1 MYNEVLECAAENL
14 RFLGKTMPKPG
25 FIFKPI
31 DESHVQASVICSKK
45 LGIHLRFRSGGHD
58 YEGLSYVSEMKKPF
72 ILMDLSKLRKIDVNI
87 EKNRAW
93 VQAGATIGE
102 LYYRIAEKSQV
113 HGFPAGLCSSI
124 GIGGQITGGAYGTMM
139 RKHGLGGDNMLD
151 AKMIDA
157 IIHFQ
162 ELEITSKYF

>member
-1 MYNEVLECAAENL
+1 
-14 RFLGKTMPKPG
+14 
-25 FIFKPI
+25 
-31 DESHVQASVICSKK
+31 
-45 LGIHLRFRSGGHD
+45 
-58 YEGLSYVSEMKKPF
+58 
-72 ILMDLSKLRKIDVNI
+72 MDLSKMRKIDVNI

-93 VQAGATIGE
+93 VQAGATLGE

-113 HGFPAGLCSSI
+113 HGFPAVLCSSV

>member
-1 MYNEVLECAAENL
+1 MGC
-14 RFLGKTMPKPG
+14 
-25 FIFKPI
+25 
-31 DESHVQASVICSKK
+31 
-45 LGIHLRFRSGGHD
+45 
-58 YEGLSYVSEMKKPF
+58 
-72 ILMDLSKLRKIDVNI
+72 
-87 EKNRAW
+87 
-93 VQAGATIGE
+93 
-102 LYYRIAEKSQV
+102 RIAEKSQV

>member
-1 MYNEVLECAAENL
+1 MYNEVLECAAKNL

-45 LGIHLRFRSGGHD
+45 LGIHPRFRSGGHD
-58 YEGLSYVSEMKKPF
+58 YEGLSYG
-72 ILMDLSKLRKIDVNI
+72 LGSKLVLLLVNFTTGLQ
-87 EKNRAW
+87 KRAKFM
-93 VQAGATIGE
+93 A
-102 LYYRIAEKSQV
+102 
-113 HGFPAGLCSSI
+113 CSSV

-162 ELEITSKYF
+162 ELEITSKYFE